1 MKKFVYYGLLFII
14 IAIVLALVAGYLLNS
29 KVGGSVSST
38 NVTANA
44 GSFAYVQIPG
54 GNYTALALYMVLAN
68 NTNMYVMNSSTF
80 SEWSGYLGANS
91 SASGLSRARA
101 LGLSGNYT
109 FVDKRSVYTQLFTG
123 NGSSSSMNGAYVV
136 IDNTPGSNSS
146 KIAVSGIVTYI
157 PIKLSS
163 LLVYEA
169 PVILAIILAIAGL
182 IVIICILGAAS
193 FPVFAWFFVTG
204 PRPPFFFA
212 VQCIVA
218 LLIVV
223 RHHANIRRLLAGTET
238 RIGAKDQ
245 A

>member
-182 IVIICILGAAS
+182 IVIIYGLIKKGAQNLGN
-193 FPVFAWFFVTG
+193 
-204 PRPPFFFA
+204 
-212 VQCIVA
+212 A
-218 LLIVV
+218 LQPNDGKTKEQHDKEYLEQIYKGVDSDKKK
-223 RHHANIRRLLAGTET
+223 RNKKGRKKEEAN
-238 RIGAKDQ
+238 
-245 A
+245 